1 MPSSQSRYKEAV
13 ILKDNDGKRYYRPTV
28 VRGIPL
34 KDTDRFIYPV
44 DGDRFDT
51 LAQMTGNA
59 TIHRGIYEDKQ
70 TNYNNEEN
78 LLFEVKSEVRN
89 LIGELEKSEIKINE
103 DETQ

>member
-51 LAQMTGNA
+51 LAQRFYGDSNLWWIIA
-59 TIHRGIYEDKQ
+59 KANNIYDG
-70 TNYNNEEN
+70 
-78 LLFEVKSEVRN
+78 S
-89 LIGELEKSEIKINE
+89 IGLKPEKRIRIPVEIQSIL
-103 DETQ
+103 DSL

>member
-1 MPSSQSRYKEAV
+1 MAISRYKEAV

-51 LAQMTGNA
+51 LAQRFYGDSNLWWIIA
-59 TIHRGIYEDKQ
+59 KA
-70 TNYNNEEN
+70 NNIN
-78 LLFEVKSEVRN
+78 DGS
-89 LIGELEKSEIKINE
+89 IGLDPEKRIRIPIEIQPIL
-103 DETQ
+103 DSV

>member
-1 MPSSQSRYKEAV
+1 MASRYKEAV

-51 LAQMTGNA
+51 LAQRFYGDSNLWWIIA
-59 TIHRGIYEDKQ
+59 KA
-70 TNYNNEEN
+70 NNIN
-78 LLFEVKSEVRN
+78 DGS
-89 LIGELEKSEIKINE
+89 IGLNPEKRIRIPIEIQSIL
-103 DETQ
+103 DSV

>member
-1 MPSSQSRYKEAV
+1 MAISRYNEAV

-51 LAQMTGNA
+51 LAQRFYGDSNLWWIIA
-59 TIHRGIYEDKQ
+59 KA
-70 TNYNNEEN
+70 NNIN
-78 LLFEVKSEVRN
+78 DGS
-89 LIGELEKSEIKINE
+89 IGLKPEKRIRIPVEIQSIL
-103 DETQ
+103 DSL

>member
-51 LAQMTGNA
+51 LAQRFYGDSNLWWIIA
-59 TIHRGIYEDKQ
+59 KA
-70 TNYNNEEN
+70 NNIN
-78 LLFEVKSEVRN
+78 DGS
-89 LIGELEKSEIKINE
+89 IGLDPEKRIRIPIEIQPIL
-103 DETQ
+103 DSV

>member
-1 MPSSQSRYKEAV
+1 MASRYKEAV

-51 LAQMTGNA
+51 LAQRFYGDSNLWWIIA
-59 TIHRGIYEDKQ
+59 KA
-70 TNYNNEEN
+70 NNIN
-78 LLFEVKSEVRN
+78 DGS
-89 LIGELEKSEIKINE
+89 IGLKPEKRIRIPVEIQSIL
-103 DETQ
+103 DSL

>member
-13 ILKDNDGKRYYRPTV
+13 ILKDNDCKRYYRPTV

-51 LAQMTGNA
+51 LAQRFYGDSNLWWIIA
-59 TIHRGIYEDKQ
+59 KA
-70 TNYNNEEN
+70 NNIN
-78 LLFEVKSEVRN
+78 DGS
-89 LIGELEKSEIKINE
+89 IGLKPEKRIRIPVEIQSIL
-103 DETQ
+103 DSL

>member
-51 LAQMTGNA
+51 LAQRFYGDSNLWWIIA
-59 TIHRGIYEDKQ
+59 KA
-70 TNYNNEEN
+70 NNIN
-78 LLFEVKSEVRN
+78 DGS
-89 LIGELEKSEIKINE
+89 IGLDPEKKIRIPIEIQPIL
-103 DETQ
+103 DSV

>member
-1 MPSSQSRYKEAV
+1 MPSPSRYKEAV

-51 LAQMTGNA
+51 LAQRFYGDSNLWWIIA
-59 TIHRGIYEDKQ
+59 KA
-70 TNYNNEEN
+70 NNIN
-78 LLFEVKSEVRN
+78 DGS
-89 LIGELEKSEIKINE
+89 IGLNPEKRIRIPIEIQSIL
-103 DETQ
+103 DSV

>member
-51 LAQMTGNA
+51 LAQRFYGDSNLWWIIA
-59 TIHRGIYEDKQ
+59 KA
-70 TNYNNEEN
+70 NNIN
-78 LLFEVKSEVRN
+78 DGS
-89 LIGELEKSEIKINE
+89 IGLKPEKRIRIPVEIQSIL
-103 DETQ
+103 DSL

>member
-51 LAQMTGNA
+51 LAQRFYGDSNLRWIIA
-59 TIHRGIYEDKQ
+59 KA
-70 TNYNNEEN
+70 NNIN
-78 LLFEVKSEVRN
+78 DGS
-89 LIGELEKSEIKINE
+89 IGLKPEKRIRIPVEIQSIL
-103 DETQ
+103 DSL

>member
-1 MPSSQSRYKEAV
+1 MAISRYKEAV

-51 LAQMTGNA
+51 LAQRFYGDSNLWWIIA
-59 TIHRGIYEDKQ
+59 KA
-70 TNYNNEEN
+70 NNIN
-78 LLFEVKSEVRN
+78 DGS
-89 LIGELEKSEIKINE
+89 IGLKPEKRIRIPVEIQSIL
-103 DETQ
+103 DSL